1 MHKKIHLSF
10 IIIFSIFV
18 MLLVGILVFPTL
30 NTQVERLVH
39 KLWLFTAQNIINH
52 TEFTRFKRIIYQ
64 HKHS

>member
-10 IIIFSIFV
+10 IIISSIFV

-39 KLWLFTAQNIINH
+39 KLWFFTVQNII
-52 TEFTRFKRIIYQ
+52 KPY
-64 HKHS
+64 